1 MRKIGCFVWMM
12 VIAGLSACSPSPAVT
27 AAAPLATPG
36 LSTVSLPDTVPCR
49 VINSP
54 AATDQPALA
63 ALIATEDHA
72 LGPASA
78 GVTILVYGDY
88 QCAGCALLSLNLEQV
103 RLLHPQEVRLVYRHF
118 PLSGASHDKS
128 GLAIRAAE
136 AADLQGRFWE
146 MHNLLFARQSEWS
159 GLTPAAFEDWLLAQA
174 AGLGLEADRFE
185 TDFYGETTQARLEA
199 ALAFAAGVQQPQ
211 LPMMFLNSLSP
222 YTGLVDVASLDA
234 LIELELL
241 QPRRF
246 SECPP
251 RLADPLRIYRAVLE
265 TERGEVT
272 ILLHADRAPF
282 AVSNFI
288 FLARSG
294 WYDGVPFYR
303 VLPDAL
309 VMTGDPSGTGL
320 GNPGYFLY
328 DEIRA
333 DMRFDRP
340 GLVAMANNGP
350 NTSGS
355 QFFITL
361 APAPDLNGMF
371 TIFGEVTSGLEVLAR
386 LTRRDP
392 QPAGPW
398 LPPGDLLLRVRI
410 EEP

>member
-1 MRKIGCFVWMM
+1 MRRMASLLLLAVL
-12 VIAGLSACSPSPAVT
+12 AGLAACAPASPE
-27 AAAPLATPG
+27 AATPLATPS
-36 LSTVSLPDTVPCR
+36 LPAASLPDTIPCR
-49 VINSP
+49 VVNPP
-54 AATDQPALA
+54 AGTEQPGLA
-63 ALIATEDHA
+63 ALIAPEDHA

-78 GVTILVYGDY
+78 PVTILVYGDY
-88 QCAGCALLSLNLEQV
+88 QCPGCALLSLNLEQV
-103 RLLHPQEVRLVYRHF
+103 RLLHLQEVRVVYRHF

-146 MHNLLFARQSEWS
+146 MHHLLFARQAEWI
-159 GLTPAAFEDWLLAQA
+159 GLTPEAFEAWLPAQA
-174 AGLGLEADRFE
+174 AGLGLDSARFE
-185 TDFYGETTQARLEA
+185 TDFYGETVQARMEA

-211 LPMMFLNSLSP
+211 LPMMFFNSLSP

-234 LIELELL
+234 LVELELL

-251 RLADPLRIYRAVLE
+251 MLVDPLRIYRAILE

-272 ILLHADRAPF
+272 LLLHADRAPF

-294 WYDGVPFYR
+294 WYDGIPFYR
-303 VLPDAL
+303 VLPGSL
-309 VMTGDPSGTGL
+309 VMSGDPSGTGL

-333 DMRFDRP
+333 DMRFDRA
-340 GLVAMANNGP
+340 GLAAMNNTGP

-361 APAPDLNGMF
+361 APAPQLNGLF
-371 TIFGEVTSGLEVLAR
+371 TIFGEVVSGLDVLGR
-386 LTRRDP
+386 LTPRDP

-398 LPPGDLLLRVRI
+398 LPPGDTLLRVRI